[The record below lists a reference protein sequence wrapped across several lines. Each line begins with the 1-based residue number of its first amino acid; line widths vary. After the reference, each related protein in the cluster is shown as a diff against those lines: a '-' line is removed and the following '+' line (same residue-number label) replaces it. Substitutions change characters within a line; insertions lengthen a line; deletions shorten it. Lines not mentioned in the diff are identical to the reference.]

1 MAVRCLD
8 VRRLSTPTALPAP
21 IRLALLG
28 AFLVCGVFLM
38 VTAGSADA
46 ATGTTRPDAPRA
58 DSTKDRGQVD
68 VVKVS
73 GLLDPVLADLV
84 ISSVGEAERNGS
96 VALVLQLNSSGAV
109 ISDAEVVRVAE
120 RLHGAKLPVAIWVG
134 PSGAKA
140 RGAVTQLLGVVPIV
154 GVAPGSTVGNAGD
167 PVVPDALLRPAYRA
181 QQAELR
187 DGTFGSEQAQ
197 KVGVATVE
205 APVIVDLVGR
215 LPGVPSHVE
224 KEPTPHRVADV
235 TPVFRQ
241 LPVTSQLMHTVA
253 SPAAAYLLVV
263 IGLALIVF
271 ELFTA
276 GVGVA
281 GLVGAG
287 SFALGCYGLWVL
299 PTNWVAFAGLAVAF
313 IFYAVDVQ
321 TGVPRFWTAAGTVAL
336 VASSLLLLDGLSVP
350 LLPLAVGIVGTV
362 FFMLSGMPAMVR
374 TRFSTP
380 TIGREWLIGAEG
392 EAVAPM
398 SASADGVVRLQG
410 GLWPART
417 TGAAAF
423 AAGDAIRVVGVS
435 GVLLEVDVADAAAND

>member
-21 IRLALLG
+21 IRLAWAGVL
-28 AFLVCGVFLM
+28 LVCGVLLLAAAPSAGAS
-38 VTAGSADA
+38 TAAARQDAPPRASADEQ
-46 ATGTTRPDAPRA
+46 
-58 DSTKDRGQVD
+58 GQVD

-84 ISSVGEAERNGS
+84 ISSVGQAERNGS

-109 ISDAEVVRVAE
+109 ISDAELVRVAE
-120 RLHGAKLPVAIWVG
+120 RLHDARLPVAIWVG

-154 GVAPGSTVGNAGD
+154 GVAPGSTVGDAGD
-167 PVVPDALLRPAYRA
+167 PVVPEALLRPAYLA

-187 DGTFGSEQAQ
+187 DRTFGSEEAQ

-224 KEPTPHRVADV
+224 QEPTPHRVADV

-299 PTNWVAFAGLAVAF
+299 PTNWFAFVGLAVAF
-313 IFYAVDVQ
+313 VFYAVDVQ
-321 TGVPRFWTAAGTVAL
+321 TGVPRFWTAAGTVVL
-336 VASSLLLLDGLSVP
+336 VASSFLLLDGLSVP
-350 LLPLAVGIVGTV
+350 WLPLAVGIFGTV

-380 TIGREWLIGAEG
+380 MIGREWLIGTEG
-392 EAVAPM
+392 EAVAPLP
-398 SASADGVVRLQG
+398 ASGDGVVRLQG
-410 GLWPART
+410 GLWPARAT
-417 TGAAAF
+417 AGAIAD
-423 AAGDAIRVVGVS
+423 GTAIRVVGVS
-435 GVLLEVDVADAAAND
+435 GVLLEVDVADASSTD